1 MICEKFDERLRKDI
15 KEFAESN
22 NYNDWNFNNK
32 LLICGVRRAG
42 CSHSSWCLVGY
53 YYCVSQEASSCYQ
66 LLQTYRMILLLLLR
80 VLTCGYL
87 YSITHYSSWILNQKQ
102 LLLVSEIYMSWKK
115 QQIADVAESL
125 HADCQQQPAI
135 QHEEECAVNQARG
148 SMYLVINV
156 EEAISRLKYVPHSL
170 KNYPVL
176 SYSPPVEVSLC
187 SWKNLDETS
196 SNIQKQSNHAHFD
209 LQKEA
214 PSQPLLL
221 RSGSTHS
228 QQQYHE

>member
-1 MICEKFDERLRKDI
+1 
-15 KEFAESN
+15 
-22 NYNDWNFNNK
+22 
-32 LLICGVRRAG
+32 
-42 CSHSSWCLVGY
+42 
-53 YYCVSQEASSCYQ
+53 
-66 LLQTYRMILLLLLR
+66 
-80 VLTCGYL
+80 
-87 YSITHYSSWILNQKQ
+87 
-102 LLLVSEIYMSWKK
+102 
-115 QQIADVAESL
+115 
-125 HADCQQQPAI
+125 
-135 QHEEECAVNQARG
+135 
-148 SMYLVINV
+148 MYLVINV

-228 QQQYHE
+228 